1 MRTSWR
7 DPIESYRSRTSC
19 EKERKQTGG
28 IDELSVDYTVQ
39 QQQPY
44 AHTPKKKFCEEKT
57 CSLLTAPYGS
67 PPLVSSPSCVTSAS
81 PGPQQLMGSQSTT
94 KKEENKDPRAGESE
108 NGQHWHTG
116 SKKEKKKKCFFFF
129 VSFLMPSCALLCF
142 NFFFLVLSC
151 SNS

>member
-116 SKKEKKKKCFFFF
+116 SKKKKKKCFFFF